1 MEKIKRNE
9 ILRKLIKNEMKK
21 NDDKF
26 FENCKTADNL
36 KKQETLSK
44 DDEEKLAK
52 LKETNKELL
61 DCRFDLIEIL
71 CEIDNEIF

>member
-9 ILRKLIKNEMKK
+9 ILRKLIKNEIKR
-21 NDDKF
+21 NDDDF
-26 FENCKTADNL
+26 FTNCKIADDL

-44 DDEEKLAK
+44 DDEEKLIK

-61 DCRFDLIEIL
+61 DCRFELIEIL
-71 CEIDNEIF
+71 CEIGNGVF